1 MSLMELSLDTTD
13 EAVDWVCTLLAEI
26 IDIDDIE
33 ITKYLEQSQSKLA
46 EQDLVQPP
54 WTFTIRLH
62 IPYNVHSRVTV
73 EKIVNLLSPLHRTGL
88 ATTIQTTVVEAKS
101 TGAGIHNPLVHRIG
115 KRFVVL
121 APNAPYQSQV
131 TDEVILRMQTSLA
144 FGSGLHPATV
154 LALQL
159 LERYIVPT
167 MNVLDLGSGSGILSV
182 AIAKLGATVL
192 ALDNDAIAVQATQD
206 AVVLNQVEQQVTV
219 VEGSLGVG
227 SDLGHWMGGITS
239 NNVSKIESEPVFDLI
254 VANILARV
262 HIALA
267 DDFRRSLRQPGILT
281 TAGFTTDHEEN
292 VVTALTEVGFEVID
306 CERFNE
312 WVAFAYR
319 LS

>member
-1 MSLMELSLDTTD
+1 M
-13 EAVDWVCTLLAEI
+13 
-26 IDIDDIE
+26 
-33 ITKYLEQSQSKLA
+33 
-46 EQDLVQPP
+46 
-54 WTFTIRLH
+54 
-62 IPYNVHSRVTV
+62 
-73 EKIVNLLSPLHRTGL
+73 HRTGL

-101 TGAGIHNPLVHRIG
+101 TSADIHNPLVHQIG

-121 APNAPYQSQV
+121 TPNASYQSQV
-131 TDEVILRMQTSLA
+131 TDEVILRMKTSLA
-144 FGSGLHPATV
+144 FGSGLHPATI

-206 AVVLNQVEQQVTV
+206 AVVFNQVEQQVTV

-239 NNVSKIESEPVFDLI
+239 NNVSKIEVQPTFDLI

-267 DDFRRSLRQPGILT
+267 DDFRRSLRQSGILI

-306 CERFNE
+306 CERFHE
-312 WVAFAYR
+312 WVALAYR
-319 LS
+319 FI

>member
-1 MSLMELSLDTTD
+1 MPLMELSLDTTD
-13 EAVDWVCTLLAEI
+13 EAVDWVCTLLAET
-26 IDIDDIE
+26 IDIDDIQ
-33 ITKYLEQSQSKLA
+33 ITKYQKQSLPQLA
-46 EQDLVQPP
+46 TQDLAHPP

-62 IPYNVHSRVTV
+62 IPYDLHSQVTV

-101 TGAGIHNPLVHRIG
+101 KDADIDNPLVHRIG
-115 KRFVVL
+115 KGFVVL
-121 APNAPYQSQV
+121 APDTPYQSEA
-131 TDEVILRMQTSLA
+131 TDEVILRMKTSLA
-144 FGSGLHPATV
+144 FGSGLHPATI

-182 AIAKLGATVL
+182 AIAKLGASVL

-206 AVVLNQVEQQVTV
+206 AVTLNQVEQQVTV
-219 VEGSLGVG
+219 MSGSLGVG
-227 SDLGHWMGGITS
+227 SDLGHWMSGITS
-239 NNVSKIESEPVFDLI
+239 NNVSKIEGKQTFDLI

-262 HIALA
+262 HITLA
-267 DDFRRSLRQPGILT
+267 DDFRRSLRQPGILI

-312 WVAFAYR
+312 WVALTYR